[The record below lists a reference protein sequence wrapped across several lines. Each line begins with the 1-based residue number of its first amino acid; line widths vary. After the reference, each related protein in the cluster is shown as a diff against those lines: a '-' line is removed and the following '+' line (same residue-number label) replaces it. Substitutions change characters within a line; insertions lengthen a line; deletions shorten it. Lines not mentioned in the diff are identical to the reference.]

1 MEAEKISKSE
11 GGGWGVI
18 EVRKKQ
24 NKVKKISE
32 ERQSVECG
40 V

>member
-11 GGGWGVI
+11 GGGVN

-24 NKVKKISE
+24 NKAKTKVRGE
-32 ERQSVECG
+32 VECG
-40 V
+40 A